1 MVSPV
6 NPPRGMRDF
15 LPQDARTRDRVKR
28 IIEDTYRL
36 HGFDSME
43 TPAMEDHAV
52 LHSGLGG
59 DNEKLSFAVLRR
71 GLGVDDV
78 TSVGRVEEL
87 SDLALRFD
95 LTVPLARYYASHH
108 QDLPPVFRALHIG
121 PVWRAERP
129 QKGRFRQFVQC
140 DIDVLGEPSS
150 LAEREVLTATAD
162 ALEKLGIHT
171 FTFRVG
177 DRRLLSSLL
186 VRAQVPMDDQ
196 LTALI
201 ILDKLD
207 KVGAEG
213 VLTELRERLGP
224 HIDTDVFEP
233 VVEWASAGHGTWDAE
248 EIASLMGADVS
259 TAHELVEWAEA
270 LGQDIGP
277 DRVMFDPTLVRGMGY
292 YTGSIVECVHPGLGV
307 SLGGGGRYDGMIGR
321 FLGQNTPA
329 FGFSLG
335 FERLMEVVTPPTAD
349 TPKRVALIYGP
360 DVSVERLLD
369 IKRQLVDA
377 GTSVVLAKSQKNAK
391 ALYERLVSQ
400 GVSDVAIV
408 SGEAVHSEDLSWRA
422 LDA

>member
-15 LPQDARTRDRVKR
+15 LPHDARSRDRVKR
-28 IIEDTYRL
+28 LIEDTYRL
-36 HGFDSME
+36 HGFDSIE
-43 TPAMEDHAV
+43 TPAMEDHAI

-59 DNEKLSFAVLRR
+59 DNEKLSFGVLRR
-71 GLGVDDV
+71 GLDVDDV
-78 TSVGRVEEL
+78 TSARKVDEL
-87 SDLALRFD
+87 TDLALRFD

-140 DIDVLGEPSS
+140 DIDILGEPSS

-177 DRRLLSSLL
+177 DRRLLTSLL
-186 VRAQVPMDDQ
+186 ATAHVPMDDQ

-207 KVGAEG
+207 KIGQDG
-213 VLTELRERLGP
+213 VLEELRERLGP

-233 VVEWASAGHGTWDAE
+233 VLEWARAEHGRWDAA
-248 EIASLMGADVS
+248 EIASLMGADV
-259 TAHELVEWAEA
+259 AVAEELVAWAKA
-270 LGQDIGP
+270 LGESIGP
-277 DRVMFDPTLVRGMGY
+277 DRVVFDPTLVRGMGY

-321 FLGQNTPA
+321 FLGQSTPA

-335 FERLMEVVTPPTAD
+335 FERLMDVVAPPVSNT
-349 TPKRVALIYGP
+349 TKRVALIYGP
-360 DVSVERLLD
+360 DVSADVLLD
-369 IKRQLVDA
+369 LKRQIVDG
-377 GTSVVLAKSQKNAK
+377 GTSVVLAKAQKNAK

-400 GVSDVAIV
+400 GVSEVATVSADVA
-408 SGEAVHSEDLSWRA
+408 DLAGVTWRT

>member
-1 MVSPV
+1 VSPV

-15 LPQDARTRDRVKR
+15 LPQDARSRDRVKR
-28 IIEDTYRL
+28 VLEDTYRL
-36 HGFDSME
+36 HGFDSID

-59 DNEKLSFAVLRR
+59 DNEKLSFGVLRR
-71 GLGVDDV
+71 GLELADV
-78 TSVGRVEEL
+78 TSVKKVDEL

-95 LTVPLARYYASHH
+95 LTVPLARYYANHH
-108 QDLPPVFRALHIG
+108 SDLPSVFRALHIG

-140 DIDVLGEPSS
+140 DIDIVGEPTA

-177 DRRLLSSLL
+177 DRRLLTSLL
-186 VRAQVPMDDQ
+186 ASAHVPMDDQ

-201 ILDKLD
+201 IMDKLD
-207 KVGAEG
+207 KIGAEG
-213 VLTELRERLGP
+213 VVEELRERLGP
-224 HIDTDVFEP
+224 HVDTDVFEP
-233 VVEWASAGHGTWDAE
+233 VLEWARAEHGRWDAE
-248 EIASLMGADVS
+248 EIASLMGAGVS
-259 TAHELVEWAEA
+259 VADELVVWAQA
-270 LGQDIGP
+270 LGESIGP
-277 DRVMFDPTLVRGMGY
+277 DRVVFDPTLVRGMGY

-321 FLGQNTPA
+321 FLGQDTPA

-335 FERLMEVVTPPTAD
+335 FERLMDVVTPPTAD
-349 TPKRVALIYGP
+349 TPKRVALIYESEVSP
-360 DVSVERLLD
+360 DVLLGL
-369 IKRQLVDA
+369 KRQLVNG
-377 GTSVVLAKSQKNAK
+377 GTSVVLARSQKNAK
-391 ALYERLVSQ
+391 ALYERLITQ
-400 GVSDVAIV
+400 GVSEVATV
-408 SGEAVHSEDLSWRA
+408 SGDAVDAAALSWRA

>member
-1 MVSPV
+1 MASV

-15 LPQDARTRDRVKR
+15 LPQDARARDRVKR
-28 IIEDTYRL
+28 VIEDTYRL
-36 HGFDSME
+36 HGFDSID
-43 TPAMEDHAV
+43 TPAMEDHAI

-59 DNEKLSFAVLRR
+59 DNEKLSFGVLRR
-71 GLGVDDV
+71 GMDLDDV
-78 TSVGRVEEL
+78 ASVKRVEEL

-108 QDLPPVFRALHIG
+108 QHLPPVFRALHIG

-140 DIDVLGEPSS
+140 DIDILGEPGA

-162 ALEKLGIHT
+162 ALEKLDIHS

-177 DRRLLSSLL
+177 DRRLLTSLL
-186 VRAQVPMDDQ
+186 ATAQVPMDDQ

-207 KVGAEG
+207 KVGAEA
-213 VLTELRERLGP
+213 VVDELRERLGP

-233 VVEWASAGHGTWDAE
+233 VLEWATADHGRWDAK
-248 EIASLMGADVS
+248 EIAQLMGADIAVAEEL
-259 TAHELVEWAEA
+259 TAWATA
-270 LGQDIGP
+270 LGESIGP
-277 DRVMFDPTLVRGMGY
+277 DRVVFDPTLVRGMGY

-321 FLGQNTPA
+321 FLGTDTPA

-335 FERLMEVVTPPTAD
+335 FERLMEVVTPPSTD
-349 TPKRVALIYGP
+349 LTTRVGLIYGP
-360 DVSVERLLD
+360 EVSPDDLLA
-369 IKRQLVDA
+369 IKKQLVDG

-391 ALYERLVSQ
+391 ALYERLVAQ
-400 GVSDVAIV
+400 GVSEVATV
-408 SGEAVHSEDLSWRA
+408 AEGDTEAGNLAWRV